1 MRSAK
6 WIVHGLAI
14 LIVAMAA
21 VACTSTPPGTPED
34 DLDAI
39 HAGWEASQPLVDADA
54 VQVVDDRIGL
64 CVNDV
69 GPEKVSAGFFA
80 LFRTAA
86 LGPNVDAKDF
96 AMRWESA
103 LESATGTDLAVSTEQ
118 LESGPQFKAEANG
131 LNFLLAPDGEGGYSF
146 GGGGP
151 CR

>member
-1 MRSAK
+1 MSSAK
-6 WIVHGLAI
+6 WFVHGLAALI
-14 LIVAMAA
+14 LAMAA
-21 VACTSTPPGTPED
+21 VACTSARPGTPEG

-39 HAGWEASQPLVDADA
+39 RAGWEASRPLVDADS
-54 VQVVDDRIGL
+54 VQIVDDRIGL

-69 GPEKVSAGFFA
+69 GPQKVSAGFSA

-86 LGPNVDAKDF
+86 LGPNVDAKEF
-96 AMRWESA
+96 AVRWESA
-103 LESATGTDLAVSTEQ
+103 LESATGADLAVSTEQ
-118 LESGPQFKAEANG
+118 LESGPQFKAESNG